1 MNILRL
7 DFRLRGKDETQQK
20 GEHFMNNYILAGLIL
35 LTALA
40 CFGCNKTAFPVAQVE
55 GIVLCDG
62 QPVPFVRVSFDPIRT
77 DSVIVGVRA
86 QGITDENGRFA
97 LSTYGTND
105 GAVVGRHEVRVSATQ
120 ATDRDTPAAL
130 SEFTMVME
138 AEVERGKRNEFT
150 IDVPVRGARERL
162 IIPED

>member
-1 MNILRL
+1 
-7 DFRLRGKDETQQK
+7 
-20 GEHFMNNYILAGLIL
+20 MNNYILASVII

-40 CFGCNKTAFPVAQVE
+40 CFGCNKTAFPIAQVE
-55 GIVLCDG
+55 GIVLCEG

-86 QGITDENGRFA
+86 QGITDENGRFV
-97 LSTYGTND
+97 LSTYGVND

-120 ATDRDTPAAL
+120 ATNGGTPASL

-138 AEVERGKRNEFT
+138 AEVEKSKKNDFT
-150 IDVPVRGARERL
+150 IDVPIRDRRVRLE
-162 IIPED
+162 IPD